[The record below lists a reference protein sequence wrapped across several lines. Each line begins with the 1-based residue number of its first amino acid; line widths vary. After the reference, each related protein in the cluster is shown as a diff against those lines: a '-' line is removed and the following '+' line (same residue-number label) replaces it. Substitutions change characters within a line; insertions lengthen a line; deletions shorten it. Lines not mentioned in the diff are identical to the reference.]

1 MGFYTN
7 FAERLDKR
15 IEIEHGNIGDYE
27 KYRVSDYGFDTRAG
41 MTGKCMGG
49 GSISY

>member
-15 IEIEHGNIGDYE
+15 IEIEHGNIWDYE
-27 KYRVSDYGFDTRAG
+27 KYRVSDTVGEEKNHNGLMSD
-41 MTGKCMGG
+41 
-49 GSISY
+49 